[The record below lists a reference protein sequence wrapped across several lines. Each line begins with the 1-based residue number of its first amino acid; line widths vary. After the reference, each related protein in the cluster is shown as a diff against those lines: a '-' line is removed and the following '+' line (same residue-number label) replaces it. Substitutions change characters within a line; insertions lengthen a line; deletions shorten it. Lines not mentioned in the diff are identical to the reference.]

1 METIKVF
8 AKQYYKIFSLIWLF
22 LGSALYFINYE
33 PLKKWYYY
41 ILLAIIV
48 FVGIIIDFCFKHK
61 VRHKI
66 QSLDTDIEIVCQDIL
81 SYTKGS
87 IVIPLND
94 VFDTELGDIISIDS
108 IQGQFTQRI
117 YKGNISKLNDDIN
130 VKLNEFD
137 KYSIYEEE
145 KAYGKKKRYPIGT
158 VIDIG
163 TTPKYLLSV
172 VAKMEN
178 TNKKALK
185 VTADDLWIVLS
196 NLWEFN
202 RSKNSIDEI
211 VIPVI
216 GTGFGRISSN
226 TMTVIKMMLLSF
238 YQKSKEEKI
247 ASKLTLVVRKDKISK
262 TSLYEVQEFLA
273 NLT

>member
-1 METIKVF
+1 METIKILV
-8 AKQYYKIFSLIWLF
+8 KQYYRTFSLIWLF

-41 ILLAIIV
+41 ILLALAV
-48 FVGIIIDFCFKHK
+48 FVGIIIDFFLKRK
-61 VRHKI
+61 VHHKI
-66 QSLDTDIEIVCQDIL
+66 PSLDTDILIVCRDIL
-81 SYTKGS
+81 SFAEGS

-108 IQGQFTQRI
+108 IQGQFTQKI
-117 YKGNISKLNDDIN
+117 YKGNTAKLNEDMN
-130 VKLNEFD
+130 LKLNEFD

-158 VIDIG
+158 IIDIG
-163 TTPKYLLSV
+163 TSPKYLLSV

-178 TNKKALK
+178 VNKKAHK
-185 VTADDLWIVLS
+185 VTSDDLWLVLS
-196 NLWEFN
+196 NIWDFN

-216 GTGFGRISSN
+216 GTGYGRISSN
-226 TMTVIKMMLLSF
+226 TITVIKMMLLSF

-247 ASKLTLVVRKDKISK
+247 SSKLTLVIRKDKISK
-262 TSLYEVQEFLA
+262 TALYEIQDFLA

>member
-1 METIKVF
+1 METIKTLT
-8 AKQYYKIFSLIWLF
+8 KQYYKIFSLIWLF

-33 PLKKWYYY
+33 PIKKWYYY
-41 ILLAIIV
+41 IFLAIVLFIC
-48 FVGIIIDFCFKHK
+48 IIIDFFFKRK
-61 VRHKI
+61 VHHKI
-66 QSLDTDIEIVCQDIL
+66 QSLDIDIEIVCQDIL
-81 SYTKGS
+81 SFTKGS
-87 IVIPLND
+87 IVIPFND

-108 IQGQFTQRI
+108 IQGQFTQKI
-117 YKGNISKLNDDIN
+117 YKGNIAKLNEDIN
-130 VKLNEFD
+130 GKLNEFD

-178 TNKKALK
+178 ANKKAHK
-185 VTADDLWIVLS
+185 VTSDDLWLVLS
-196 NLWEFN
+196 NIWQFN

-211 VIPVI
+211 VVPVI

-247 ASKLTLVVRKDKISK
+247 SSKLTLVVRKDKISK
-262 TSLYEVQEFLA
+262 TALYEIQSFLA